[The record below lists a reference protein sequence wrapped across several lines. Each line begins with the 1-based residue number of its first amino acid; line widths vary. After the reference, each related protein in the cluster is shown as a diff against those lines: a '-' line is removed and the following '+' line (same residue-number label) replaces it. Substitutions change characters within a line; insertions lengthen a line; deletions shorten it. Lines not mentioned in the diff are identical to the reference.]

1 MAAILECDNVTK
13 VYGGLVAVKNVSFN
27 VEEGQIFA
35 IVGPNGAGK
44 TTLFDT
50 LSGLSAATEGLI
62 RFAGRQI
69 EKLRGDQICKLG
81 LARAFQTTVS
91 FATQTTLTNVLVGGC
106 FGHGQ
111 SNLLGF
117 PSAAVERALDA
128 LELCNLLERQDTL
141 ASQLSAFE
149 LKRLMLATALA
160 TRPTLLLLDEPVG
173 GLNVREREQLMELM
187 RTINRGGISILMI
200 EHVMKAV
207 QALADWMLVLH
218 HGEKITEGAPATV
231 LRDERVLE
239 VYLGSATA
247 QGDLAELEETC

>member
-1 MAAILECDNVTK
+1 QCW
-13 VYGGLVAVKNVSFN
+13 
-27 VEEGQIFA
+27 
-35 IVGPNGAGK
+35 
-44 TTLFDT
+44 
-50 LSGLSAATEGLI
+50 
-62 RFAGRQI
+62 
-69 EKLRGDQICKLG
+69 
-81 LARAFQTTVS
+81 
-91 FATQTTLTNVLVGGC
+91 VGGVL
-106 FGHGQ
+106 GPGQ
-111 SNLLGF
+111 STLLAF
-117 PSAAVERALDA
+117 PPAAVERALDA
-128 LELCNLLERQDTL
+128 LELCNLLERQDPL

-187 RTINRGGISILMI
+187 RTINRSGISILMI

-247 QGDLAELEETC
+247 QGDIAELEETS